1 MDLRGNRYGTYYYRN
16 CRGSGSGKSTFTN
29 RLRQYFGDDV
39 VVIYHDNYYRRQDG
53 IPFEQRVKVNYDH
66 PDSLETD
73 LLVEHLKQLK
83 AGKSIECPVY
93 DYSQH
98 NRSDKV
104 IKIEP
109 RPVILVEG
117 ILLLADPRVRDLLDI
132 KVYVGDT
139 IRAAFDGKVRI
150 VKNQGRRGYGKYVV
164 IRHDNG
170 LETVYGHLSK
180 QLVDIN
186 QLVKAGEPIALGGNT
201 GRSTGSHLHFE
212 TRFLGIPINPAL
224 MFDFEKQDIVADSY
238 TFRKTKGTSGTARS
252 MASGEG
258 LFYKVK
264 KGDTLSKIASRQ
276 GTSIDKL
283 CKLNRITRRTIL
295 RPGQVL
301 RCS

>member
-1 MDLRGNRYGTYYYRN
+1 MNFNCIIKTGLVAVAAMVSLSSFSQDLIARQAPIDKKLKTVDSLALQKQIRAEQSEYPALSLYPNWNNQYVHAYGNAIIPDTYTIDLT
-16 CRGSGSGKSTFTN
+16 GFHMPTPSTKITSP
-29 RLRQYFGDDV
+29 FGPRW
-39 VVIYHDNYYRRQDG
+39 RRMHNGLDL
-53 IPFEQRVKVNYDH
+53 KVN
-66 PDSLETD
+66 
-73 LLVEHLKQLK
+73 
-83 AGKSIECPVY
+83 I
-93 DYSQH
+93 
-98 NRSDKV
+98 
-104 IKIEP
+104 
-109 RPVILVEG
+109 
-117 ILLLADPRVRDLLDI
+117 
-132 KVYVGDT
+132 GDT
-139 IRAAFDGKVRI
+139 IVAAFDGKVRI
-150 VKNQGRRGYGKYVV
+150 VKYERRGYGKYVV

-180 QLVDIN
+180 QLVDTN

-238 TFRKTKGTSGTARS
+238 TFHKTKGSSGTARS

-264 KGDTLSKIASRQ
+264 KGDTLGRIAARQ

-283 CKLNRITRRTIL
+283 CKLNRITRKTIL